1 MTHVKDYL
9 LIFSFLAIA
18 ILLFSLRNSEKDVKG
33 YETTVSKLFYLTD
46 SLKREI
52 GALEVEKDSIAKRE
66 AHALARYKQLP
77 PRERIKLITKIDP
90 YMIPI
95 DTGAILSMYGVD
107 SINSL
112 AIGYKHCKEELAVS
126 DSIIN
131 LQGLV
136 IKSDSVIIS
145 TQQKMIAEAKKENKK
160 NFFLGTIIGFVV
172 GLIF

>member
-9 LIFSFLAIA
+9 LIFAALTIA
-18 ILLFSLRNSEKDVKG
+18 ILLFSLRNSEKDVQG
-33 YETTVSKLFYLTD
+33 YKTTVSMFAALSD

-52 GALEVEKDSIAKRE
+52 GVLEVEKDSIAKRE

-107 SINSL
+107 SINKL

-145 TQQKMIAEAKKENKK
+145 TQQKMIAEAKKEGKK
-160 NFFLGTIIGFVV
+160 NFFLGALIGFVV
-172 GLIF
+172 GMIL